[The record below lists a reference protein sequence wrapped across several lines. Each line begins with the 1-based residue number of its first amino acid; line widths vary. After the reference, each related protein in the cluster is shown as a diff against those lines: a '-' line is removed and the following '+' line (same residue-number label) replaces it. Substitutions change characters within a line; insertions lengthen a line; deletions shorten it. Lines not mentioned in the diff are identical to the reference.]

1 MTISKEQLLTRKE
14 DIKKDFD
21 MLVKQIDEQELKIK
35 SMKNNL
41 NALSGASQQCDLFL
55 KELEDKN
62 EMPRD
67 KEQALNIAT
76 SQGDKMSKLT
86 LQELNGLSP
95 RARKAHEDSHGV
107 ISEILTEN
115 PNEIKEVEIDLFDE
129 VKETKK
135 GKKNEKL

>member
-14 DIKKDFD
+14 EIKKDFD

-55 KELEDKN
+55 KELEDDN

-67 KEQALNIAT
+67 KEKALNMAT
-76 SQGDKMSKLT
+76 S
-86 LQELNGLSP
+86 
-95 RARKAHEDSHGV
+95 
-107 ISEILTEN
+107 
-115 PNEIKEVEIDLFDE
+115 
-129 VKETKK
+129 
-135 GKKNEKL
+135 